1 MVPPYS
7 LASPLICGLGLALLL
22 SACSSTSE
30 PPPAQP
36 EPPPTAPPPPPPPPP
51 APPVARRD
59 FRPGAPPGWFIGT
72 SRSDLYE
79 GGIDRGERRT
89 GDAAAYLRNTTT
101 NAASGAFIQLSQ
113 TINAA
118 SYRGKRLRLSGWVY
132 ADSISSGGGGLW
144 MRVDAATRTV
154 GFDNMI
160 GFGRPIAGT
169 IAWHEAAVVLDVPQE
184 AISITLGALLNGR
197 GILRVDDLRLDT
209 VPTSVPTTGSAT
221 PTTFGGDSVA
231 NTLAAA
237 RFPGQMQNAD
247 FEGLAPVG
255 SASAATWLNANAVPF
270 TTDAPGAGF
279 DDLAE
284 VGRMVGTAR
293 VVALG
298 EATHG
303 TREFFRMKHRVFE
316 YLVERH
322 GVRWFTIEATMPES
336 RDVDRYVTH
345 GVGNPAVLLS
355 RLQFWTWNTRE
366 VLDLIEW
373 MRAYNVRVGEPRLRF
388 LGFDMQSPDMS
399 VDSVRS
405 IAGRLDTALGAR
417 ATRIVACLEPGRSQ
431 SNGRIS
437 STLYQSSTTQAFR
450 TLCQDSLQV
459 LQRAVTGSRSSL
471 LSRADAESVD
481 WLEQYA
487 TLLWQW
493 ARMAGA
499 TTGGSFIRDEAM
511 ADNLEWATKR
521 QTGTRFFAWAHN
533 YHVSRRPNTMG
544 FHLGRR
550 LGSNYVNLA
559 FTFGTGTFNAVA
571 VGGGLRTHSIESVDS
586 SGIEW
591 LFQQS
596 PSQRLLF
603 DTRKLLTAGPEASG
617 LRDRPVR
624 MRSIG
629 AVYSSTT
636 AAAYFEEALLP
647 GDYDG
652 IIWFRSTSPSVLL
665 PFQ

>member
-1 MVPPYS
+1 MLPTMSPVS
-7 LASPLICGLGLALLL
+7 LRSSVLL
-22 SACSSTSE
+22 SCLCVAACSSTSE

-36 EPPPTAPPPPPPPPP
+36 EPPPTSPPSTPPPPS
-51 APPVARRD
+51 PPVARRD
-59 FRPGAPPGWFIGT
+59 FRPGSPPGWFSST
-72 SRSDLYE
+72 SRTDIYE
-79 GGIDRGERRT
+79 AGIDRGERRT
-89 GDAAAYLRNTTT
+89 GDASAYLRNMTT
-101 NAASGAFIQLSQ
+101 NTSSGAFIAMSQ
-113 TINAA
+113 VLNAA
-118 SYRGKRLRLSGWVY
+118 PFRGKRVRLSGWVY
-132 ADSISSGGGGLW
+132 ADSIVTGGGGLW
-144 MRVDAATRTV
+144 MRIDEATRTV

-169 IAWHEAAVVLDVPQE
+169 IAWHEAAVVLDVPQA

-197 GILRVDDLRLDT
+197 GILRVDDLRVDT
-209 VPTSVPTTGSAT
+209 VPTNVPVTGSAS

-237 RFPGQMQNAD
+237 RYSTQLQNAD
-247 FEGLAPVG
+247 FEGLAPTAP
-255 SASAATWLNANAVPF
+255 ASAGTWLNANAVPF
-270 TTDAPGAGF
+270 TSDAPGSGL

-284 VGRMVGTAR
+284 IGRMVGGAR

-373 MRAYNVRVGEPRLRF
+373 MRAYNVRVGAPRLRF
-388 LGFDMQSPDMS
+388 LGFDMQSPDVS
-399 VDSVRS
+399 VDSVRR
-405 IAGRLDTALGAR
+405 ITARLDTTLGAR
-417 ATRIVACLEPGRSQ
+417 AARITACLDPARAP
-431 SNGRIS
+431 SNGRMT
-437 STLYQSSTTQAFR
+437 STQYQSNTTVFAR
-450 TLCQDSLQV
+450 TLCQDSLSA
-459 LQRAVTGSRSSL
+459 LQRAVIGSRTAL
-471 LSRADAESVD
+471 LGRADAETVD

-511 ADNLEWATKR
+511 ADNLEWATLR
-521 QTGTRFFAWAHN
+521 ETGDRFFAWAHN

-550 LGSNYVNLA
+550 LGSNYLNLA
-559 FTFGTGTFNAVA
+559 FTFGTGTFNAVLA
-571 VGGGLRTHSIESVDS
+571 GVGGLRTHTIDAVDS
-586 SGIEW
+586 TSIEW
-591 LFQQS
+591 LFQQGGQ
-596 PSQRLLF
+596 PRLLF
-603 DTRKLLTAGPEASG
+603 DTRKLQSG
-617 LRDRPVR
+617 GSDAAVLRDRPVR

-629 AVYSSTT
+629 SVYSATT
-636 AAAYFEEALLP
+636 PAAYFEDVLLP
-647 GDYDG
+647 ADYDG